1 MCKCGHHVEDLCRL
15 RVRLMSV
22 RLIVVVANLIHPGLL
37 LTNRVILVV
46 ACNPGGG
53 VRIVGS

>member
-1 MCKCGHHVEDLCRL
+1 MSDRL
-15 RVRLMSV
+15 TE
-22 RLIVVVANLIHPGLL
+22 VVAGVIHPGLL

-46 ACNPGGG
+46 ACNPGGCCVG